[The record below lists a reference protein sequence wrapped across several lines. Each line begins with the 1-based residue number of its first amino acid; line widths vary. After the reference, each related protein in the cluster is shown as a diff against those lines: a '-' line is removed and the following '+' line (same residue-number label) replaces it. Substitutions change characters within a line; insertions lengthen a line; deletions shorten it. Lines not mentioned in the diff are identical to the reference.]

1 MRRGRGVSAP
11 ARKKNWDDDVRHRIS
26 ALHEAAEA
34 AYYDEGD
41 EVDAMDTEEQEDD
54 YDAYPGAEN
63 Y

>member
-1 MRRGRGVSAP
+1 MRRGRGASTA
-11 ARKKNWDDDVRHRIS
+11 ARKKNWDDDVRRRIS
-26 ALHEAAEA
+26 ALHEA